1 MKPIQRKGEKEKE
14 KEEQK
19 KNWYQIQS
27 IRMGERRARERER
40 GGWGEGKETR
50 EGCNLKLS
58 LLASE
63 YLKKL
68 IPAISNAPGKHKSV
82 HIISR
87 TIIFHQEKIHRLG
100 EPYRDPP
107 SILQRVSSDS
117 QLLKFGRAG
126 ESQYSPAIYLDDCSC
141 SDLATGANQLINPA
155 TTIMNNSWFQRS
167 NSFIN
172 CGRRSHRAPLRFQ
185 IPAQK
190 MKKNS
195 ALITQTRWPRWPALI
210 YQHRASLRLV
220 GSSADDIFNS
230 YVVTAGLWLLTY
242 LMNGD

>member
-1 MKPIQRKGEKEKE
+1 
-14 KEEQK
+14 
-19 KNWYQIQS
+19 
-27 IRMGERRARERER
+27 MGERRARERER

-190 MKKNS
+190 MKKKFGTHYPDEVAEVAGTDLS
-195 ALITQTRWPRWPALI
+195 TPRFSQVGGLISRRYLQQLCGDSRPLTSHLSNERW
-210 YQHRASLRLV
+210 
-220 GSSADDIFNS
+220 
-230 YVVTAGLWLLTY
+230 
-242 LMNGD
+242 LMNEDVEHGSC